1 MPWRQ
6 IAAFVFFA
14 VPAITTAEVYTW
26 TDDQGVVHFT
36 DQQPSGHRHQSI
48 ELGEPSVIPMSEN
61 IDRGRRV
68 TTINRQINKALDA
81 GSEESD
87 RAEHRKA
94 KRLARH
100 EAKCEGYRKRLRRI
114 QRRLRA
120 GYSNV
125 QGNRL
130 RQQRREVTRKLNWEC
145 LRN

>member
-36 DQQPSGHRHQSI
+36 DQRPSGHRHQPV
-48 ELGEPSVIPMSEN
+48 ELSKPSVIPMGEN
-61 IDRGRRV
+61 IERGRRV

-87 RAEHRKA
+87 RAEQRKA

-100 EAKCEGYRKRLRRI
+100 KAKCEGYRKRLRRI

-120 GYSNV
+120 GYSND

-145 LRN
+145 LRD